1 MIEDAIADGLFKLK
15 PPGCGVHHFL
25 AQSKPVNGLNMSSR
39 FTNCIS
45 PGEVECER
53 SMLWTLMDAY
63 PFKFVVNLGSNT
75 FPTNLKR
82 SKKNEINP

>member
-1 MIEDAIADGLFKLK
+1 MIEDAIADGLLKLK

-25 AQSKPVNGLNMSSR
+25 AQSKPVSGLNMNSR

-45 PGEVECER
+45 PGEVECEK

-63 PFKFVVNLGSNT
+63 PFKFAINLGSNMFLT
-75 FPTNLKR
+75 SFETLVY
-82 SKKNEINP
+82 